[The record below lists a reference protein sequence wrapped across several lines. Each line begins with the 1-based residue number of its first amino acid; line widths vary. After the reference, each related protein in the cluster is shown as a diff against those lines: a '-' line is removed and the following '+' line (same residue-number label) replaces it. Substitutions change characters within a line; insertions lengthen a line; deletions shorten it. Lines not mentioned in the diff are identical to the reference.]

1 MYVICDEMWNSVD
14 IYGPQSDIDR
24 FKRRF
29 IVPAPAGN
37 RSRSTLAFK
46 LEDLSGDGAWNFRD
60 LRPHEPGMYSFAF
73 DTLANFPTY
82 AFERLTRMFPKL
94 HFDCECIADDDHRMG
109 YGWFNTP
116 PGGQD
121 FRDDYD
127 VPEGY
132 WTSGSDKRTPPELRR
147 HMMVVAALRE
157 RLRNEERGAT
167 PSDTG
172 GAGERLRR

>member
-1 MYVICDEMWNSVD
+1 MFVMCDEMWNSVD
-14 IYGPQSDIDR
+14 IYGPQSDVDR

-29 IVPAPAGN
+29 IVPARRGN
-37 RSRSTLAFK
+37 RGRSTLEIDF
-46 LEDLSGDGAWNFRD
+46 DCFGGDENWNFRD
-60 LRPHEPGMYSFAF
+60 LGPHEHGMYSFAF

-82 AFERLTRMFPKL
+82 AFECLAGMFPRL

-121 FRDDYD
+121 FRDHYD
-127 VPEGY
+127 VPEGF

-147 HMMVVAALRE
+147 HMMVIAALKQQ
-157 RLRNEERGAT
+157 LRDEERGRREG
-167 PSDTG
+167 D
-172 GAGERLRR
+172 LRNTRDDVR